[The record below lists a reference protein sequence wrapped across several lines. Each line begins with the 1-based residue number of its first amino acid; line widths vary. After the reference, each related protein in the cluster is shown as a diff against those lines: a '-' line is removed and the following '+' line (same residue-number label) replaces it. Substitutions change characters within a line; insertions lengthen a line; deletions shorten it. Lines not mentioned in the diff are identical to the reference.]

1 MVQSFDQLSP
11 TQQPAAGGKGG
22 TLARLH
28 QAGYPIPDGF
38 VVLPAAFQDDRL
50 TQGGWTQVQ
59 AHLDRLRNGEPGSAF
74 AVRSSALS
82 EDSAQASFAGEF
94 ETVLDVRTDDTIR
107 AAIHTVY
114 QSRNSERVRAYSE
127 AQRLDADHEI
137 AVVVQR
143 LVRADISGV
152 LFTADPVSGSF
163 ERMTGNYIHG
173 LGEGLVSGEAEP
185 FTFSLSRPKG
195 RYNGPPKLKRFARKL
210 YKLGT
215 RLEKELGGPQ
225 DIEWAVAGGKLYL
238 LQSRPITTLQGYNP
252 VTGEWNSS
260 LRGDFLWTNV
270 NAAEARPDV
279 MSPLTWTLGNA
290 LREENQPMP
299 GDYPWIGNIAGRNY
313 VNVSMTLSMFRSLG
327 LSPKRMLKRMVDML
341 GPIPEGMEVP
351 LYPLPASI
359 LFSLVPG
366 MRGILKKE
374 KELGHQLPEWLETN
388 HDWCR
393 SAQQR
398 LAEIQTTEQL
408 VAFWE
413 GELKPYYFDC
423 ALMVGAS
430 FRPYAKL
437 MRKLRPS
444 LIKLVGEADANT
456 LLSNL
461 SDESALL
468 ASLGPV
474 VGVDRVARGQM
485 SRQEYMDRYGH
496 RGPHEMELS
505 APRPYEEPDW
515 LDRRLAEHAGAPID
529 VDGLLA
535 RRRADFHAAWQ
546 RFVERYPRK
555 AKSMCRRLEE
565 VPPAARLREEF
576 RSEMVRAYGMLR
588 AFAVRAGELT
598 GLGDDI
604 FFLTYDELFQL
615 LNGVLAVADLEQD
628 VAARKETY
636 QRLCALP
643 APPSII
649 RGRFDPYLWAADP
662 NRRNDIYDASAPVP
676 ISDSTTLT
684 GFAGAAGRVEG
695 QVRRLDH
702 FEDGAQLQPGEIL
715 VTAMTN
721 VGWTPLFPRA
731 AAVVTDVGAPLS
743 HAAIVARELGIPAV
757 VGCVDATTRLR
768 TGDRIRVDGGQG
780 VVEILETAQTDQ

>member
-1 MVQSFDQLSP
+1 
-11 TQQPAAGGKGG
+11 
-22 TLARLH
+22 
-28 QAGYPIPDGF
+28 
-38 VVLPAAFQDDRL
+38 
-50 TQGGWTQVQ
+50 
-59 AHLDRLRNGEPGSAF
+59 
-74 AVRSSALS
+74 
-82 EDSAQASFAGEF
+82 
-94 ETVLDVRTDDTIR
+94 RT
-107 AAIHTVY
+107 
-114 QSRNSERVRAYSE
+114 SERVRAYSE
-127 AQRLDADHEI
+127 AQRLDAEHEI
-137 AVVVQR
+137 AVVVQC

-163 ERMTGNYIHG
+163 EQMTGNYIHG

-185 FTFSLSRPKG
+185 HTFSLSRPKG
-195 RYNGPPKLKRFARKL
+195 RYSGPPELKRLARRL

-423 ALMVGAS
+423 ALMMGAS

-628 VAARKETY
+628 IAARKETY

-780 VVEILETAQTDQ
+780 VVEILETAETDQ